1 MMLYLDRRCLQDN
14 ATHFSESNMHKL
26 PAELRREQIVAIV
39 QEQTNVSAEM
49 LSEHFGVSLMTVWRD
64 LTALEEE
71 SRIRRVRGGAARI
84 DSRADAEPLYDS
96 KRVLNPTAKER
107 IARYAAEHF
116 IQNGDILFMEAGT
129 TVAAM
134 AKYLVS
140 YQQLTV
146 IGNGLGTMNELARL
160 TPAINVYCCGG
171 MLRPIAYTFVGP
183 QAEEYFRAVNAT
195 TCFLSATGIT
205 LTEGITD
212 VSLLE
217 IQVKRAMAASADR
230 VIFLMDSSKFG
241 VRSLARIVPMSD
253 VDVLITDS
261 DAPPAFVEALRSQVD
276 EVYLV

>member
-1 MMLYLDRRCLQDN
+1 MQ
-14 ATHFSESNMHKL
+14 KL
-26 PAELRREQIVAIV
+26 PVELRREQIAVFV
-39 QEQTNVSAEM
+39 QDRSSATAEQ
-49 LSEHFGVSLMTVWRD
+49 LSEQFGVSLMTVWRD

-71 SRIRRVRGGAARI
+71 GRVRRVRGGAARVERRE
-84 DSRADAEPLYDS
+84 DTEPLYDS

-107 IARYAAEHF
+107 IARYAVEQF
-116 IQNGDILFMEAGT
+116 VQNGDILFMEAGT
-129 TVAAM
+129 TVVAM
-134 AKYLVS
+134 AKYLAN

-160 TPAINVYCCGG
+160 TPSINVYCCGG
-171 MLRPIAYTFVGP
+171 MLRPVAYTFVGP
-183 QAEEYFRAVNAT
+183 QAEEYFRNINAT

-241 VRSLARIVPMSD
+241 VRSLARIVSLSD
-253 VDVLITDS
+253 VSVMITDA
-261 DAPPAFVEALRSQVD
+261 DAPPAFVDTLRGMGIDVH
-276 EVYLV
+276 LV

>member
-1 MMLYLDRRCLQDN
+1 MQ
-14 ATHFSESNMHKL
+14 KL
-26 PAELRREQIVAIV
+26 PVELRREQIAVFV
-39 QEQTNVSAEM
+39 QDRSSATAEE
-49 LSEHFGVSLMTVWRD
+49 LSEQFGVSLMTVWRD

-71 SRIRRVRGGAARI
+71 GRVRRVRGGAARVERRE
-84 DSRADAEPLYDS
+84 DTEPLYDS

-107 IARYAAEHF
+107 IARYAVEQF
-116 IQNGDILFMEAGT
+116 VQNGDILFMEAGT
-129 TVAAM
+129 TVVAM
-134 AKYLVS
+134 AKYLAN

-171 MLRPIAYTFVGP
+171 MLRPVAYTFVGP
-183 QAEEYFRAVNAT
+183 QAEEYFRNINAT

-241 VRSLARIVPMSD
+241 VRSLARIVSLSD
-253 VDVLITDS
+253 VSVMITDA
-261 DAPPAFVEALRSQVD
+261 DAPPAFVDTLRGMGIDVH
-276 EVYLV
+276 LV

>member
-1 MMLYLDRRCLQDN
+1 
-14 ATHFSESNMHKL
+14 MHKL
-26 PAELRREQIVAIV
+26 PAELRRDQIAAFV
-39 QEQTNVSAEM
+39 QEHARATMEE
-49 LSEHFGVSLMTVWRD
+49 LGHEFDVSLMTVWRD
-64 LTALEEE
+64 LTALEEAG
-71 SRIRRVRGGAARI
+71 RIRRVRGGAARI
-84 DSRADAEPLYDS
+84 ESRADAEPLYDS

-116 IQNGDILFMEAGT
+116 IQDGDICFMEAGT

-134 AKYLVS
+134 AKYLAG

-160 TPAINVYCCGG
+160 TPAITVYCCGG
-171 MLRPIAYTFVGP
+171 MLRPVAYTFVGP
-183 QAEEYFRAVNAT
+183 QAEEYFRTVNAT

-205 LTEGITD
+205 LAEGMTD

-241 VRSLARIVPMSD
+241 VRSLARIVPLAE
-253 VDVLITDS
+253 VDMLITDS
-261 DAPPAFVEALRSQVD
+261 DAPEPMVAALRSRGI
-276 EVYLV
+276 EVHLA

>member
-1 MMLYLDRRCLQDN
+1 MTIENLNINHMVERIVQ
-14 ATHFSESNMHKL
+14 KL
-26 PAELRREQIVAIV
+26 PAELRRDQIAAFV
-39 QEQTNVSAEM
+39 QEQASVSAET
-49 LSEHFGVSLMTVWRD
+49 LSERFGVSLMTIWRD

-84 DSRADAEPLYDS
+84 ESRADTEPLYDS
-96 KRVLNPTAKER
+96 KRIINLTAKER
-107 IARYAAEHF
+107 LARYAAEHF
-116 IQNGDILFMEAGT
+116 VKDGDILFLEAGT

-134 AKYLVS
+134 VKYLAG
-140 YQQLTV
+140 YQHLTV

-171 MLRPIAYTFVGP
+171 MLRPVAYTFVGP
-183 QAEEYFRAVNAT
+183 QAEEYFRTVNAT

-217 IQVKRAMAASADR
+217 IQVKRAMATSADR

-241 VRSLARIVPMSD
+241 VRSLARVVPMSD
-253 VDVLITDS
+253 VDALITDS
-261 DAPPAFVEALRSQVD
+261 DAPASFVDALRAQGI
-276 EVYLV
+276 EVHLV

>member
-1 MMLYLDRRCLQDN
+1 MQ
-14 ATHFSESNMHKL
+14 KL
-26 PAELRREQIVAIV
+26 PAELRREQIAAFVL
-39 QEQTNVSAEM
+39 EQANVSAET

-84 DSRADAEPLYDS
+84 ESRAESEPLYDS
-96 KRVLNPTAKER
+96 KRVLNPTTKER

-134 AKYLVS
+134 AKYLAS

-160 TPAINVYCCGG
+160 TPALNVYCCGG
-171 MLRPIAYTFVGP
+171 MLRPVAYTFVGP
-183 QAEEYFRAVNAT
+183 QAEEYFHTVNAT
-195 TCFLSATGIT
+195 TCFLSATGLT
-205 LTEGITD
+205 LAEGITD

-217 IQVKRAMAASADR
+217 IQVKRAMVASADR

-241 VRSLARIVPMSD
+241 VRSLARIVPLAD

-261 DAPPAFVEALRSQVD
+261 DAAPALVEALRAQIG
-276 EVYLV
+276 EVCLV

>member
-1 MMLYLDRRCLQDN
+1 MTIENLKINHMVERTVQ
-14 ATHFSESNMHKL
+14 KL
-26 PAELRREQIVAIV
+26 PAELRRDQIAAFV
-39 QEQTNVSAEM
+39 QEQASVSAET
-49 LSEHFGVSLMTVWRD
+49 LSERFGVSLMTIWRD

-84 DSRADAEPLYDS
+84 ESRADTEPLYDS
-96 KRVLNPTAKER
+96 KRIINLTAKER
-107 IARYAAEHF
+107 LARYAAEHF
-116 IQNGDILFMEAGT
+116 VKDGDILFLEAGT

-134 AKYLVS
+134 VKYLAG
-140 YQQLTV
+140 YQHLTV

-171 MLRPIAYTFVGP
+171 MLRPVAYTFVGP
-183 QAEEYFRAVNAT
+183 QAEEYFRIVNAT

-241 VRSLARIVPMSD
+241 VRSLARVVPMSD

-261 DAPPAFVEALRSQVD
+261 DAPTSFVEALRAQGI
-276 EVYLV
+276 EVHLV

>member
-1 MMLYLDRRCLQDN
+1 VQ
-14 ATHFSESNMHKL
+14 KL
-26 PAELRREQIVAIV
+26 PAELRRDQIAAFV
-39 QEQTNVSAEM
+39 QEQTTVSAET
-49 LSEHFGVSLMTVWRD
+49 LSERFGVSLMTVWRD

-84 DSRADAEPLYDS
+84 ESRADAEPLYDS

-107 IARYAAEHF
+107 IARYAADHF
-116 IQNGDILFMEAGT
+116 IQDGDILFMEAGT
-129 TVAAM
+129 TVATM
-134 AKYLVS
+134 AKYLAS
-140 YQQLTV
+140 HQHLTV

-171 MLRPIAYTFVGP
+171 MLRPVAYTFVGP
-183 QAEEYFRAVNAT
+183 QAEEYFRTVNAT

-230 VIFLMDSSKFG
+230 MIFLMDSSKFG
-241 VRSLARIVPMSD
+241 VRSLARIVPMEE
-253 VDVLITDS
+253 VDVLITDGY
-261 DAPPAFVEALRSQVD
+261 APEQSVESLRSMGVD
-276 EVYLV
+276 VHIA

>member
-1 MMLYLDRRCLQDN
+1 MQ
-14 ATHFSESNMHKL
+14 KL
-26 PAELRREQIVAIV
+26 PAELRRDQIAAFV
-39 QEQTNVSAEM
+39 QEQTTVSAET
-49 LSEHFGVSLMTVWRD
+49 LSERFGVSLMTVWRD
-64 LTALEEE
+64 LTSLEEE

-84 DSRADAEPLYDS
+84 ESRADAEPLYDS

-116 IQNGDILFMEAGT
+116 TQDGDILFMEAGT

-134 AKYLVS
+134 AKYLAG

-171 MLRPIAYTFVGP
+171 MLRPVAYTFVGP
-183 QAEEYFRAVNAT
+183 QAEEYFRTVNAT

-241 VRSLARIVPMSD
+241 VRSLARIVPMEE
-253 VDVLITDS
+253 VDVLITDG
-261 DAPPAFVEALRSQVD
+261 DAPEQSVESLRSMGVD
-276 EVYLV
+276 VYIV